1 MRQESFYIPG
11 RGVVPRNTL
20 LKELVAAIYNT
31 AKENPSFTTNEVFA
45 KVSDAEAVRKATANS
60 KLIAVALR
68 KAQVRGI
75 CTPSSFPA
83 TSKDVL
89 SHGRRKA
96 RWFSKIVAPQ
106 YTG

>member
-1 MRQESFYIPG
+1 MREFYIAT
-11 RGVVPRNTL
+11 RGQYVPRNTL
-20 LKELVAAIYNT
+20 LQEMIAATYNVAKVNH
-31 AKENPSFTTNEVFA
+31 SFTTNEVFA
-45 KVSDAEAVRKATANS
+45 TFGPEAEAIRKGTANS

-68 KAQVRGI
+68 KAQGRGI

-83 TSKDVL
+83 VSKDVL

-106 YTG
+106 YAG